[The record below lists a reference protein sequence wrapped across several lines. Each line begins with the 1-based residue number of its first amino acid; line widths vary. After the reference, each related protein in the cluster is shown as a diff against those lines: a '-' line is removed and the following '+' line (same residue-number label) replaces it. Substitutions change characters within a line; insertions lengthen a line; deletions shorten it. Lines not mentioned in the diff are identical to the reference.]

1 MQDINAQQQLKD
13 LDSMRVLDP
22 PLPMDLTSVNDRGAP
37 QGLIAGLEELRR
49 HTEVGSFTLFPG
61 GAPMDPAISPNL
73 PKDIFESS
81 NEAQALPLNK
91 TGGDPGDN
99 VLENQRPQVPSD
111 QNMGK
116 ACNDIMSSESHS
128 ATLQDHLYCRQISS
142 TPMVTAE
149 RTKIY
154 ERHSEIG
161 TKIAPPLQTPGT
173 FSQGDKSIFQYSGVR
188 VTEKMQLQLSP
199 TKNAEGKIE
208 FKRDTIYQLET
219 YRELGDVRH
228 PQITQKGQM
237 ESPVKGDLCGLEQQD
252 QLKTHTKMLRQAYRV
267 CAKNEATIRELDDK
281 IIFSSEPMEM
291 QSLIQQ
297 RELLKSKTDK
307 IEEEI
312 VMLKQ
317 MVQKTTRELE
327 GTNVG
332 TSTVDDAHISN
343 NSDVLQVSSEQHPIT
358 NIAAARRDPSS
369 PIVISSS
376 PEIYPAKRRKKGD
389 EEKSTKRISKKSP
402 RKEIESW
409 GEFNCMFRYEL
420 SPDSQEVRDDLL
432 QRNRRQEQ
440 ERQEHDRDT
449 DFDPYATLSD
459 EPTNPFW
466 GKPGYSLKYRHDTPA
481 GKRIAREVKM
491 LQEWDRIKNLPLD
504 AAFDL
509 LVPTEPKKLDLAKFW
524 GFLLAHMGLPEAP
537 TMAVEKRSI
546 DAIIEMLNDLKPVV
560 TQFLMERGPK
570 SSRAMDRI
578 IHARSLSIQIVDRL
592 VVGRKART
600 SMGNYP
606 EWLTEQ
612 GLTILLKDIR
622 RSWENAAAEE
632 ETDLYDNIE
641 NPDTELTPQE
651 CRDWCSQAIQM
662 LKVRT
667 ERIKA
672 EVDWQL
678 HRQQNQPAEPAPSTP
693 APTRRAHK
701 KSRLAP
707 ITFPIKIPLI
717 SSLPPS
723 SLPRYS
729 GDSEDAEEVRGRGNH
744 GNQRMAE
751 SEFEP
756 MEETGGAG
764 QAGQARRDGE
774 VTVSRAHQTQQGDP
788 SPRGPPQTGEDSS
801 VNGNS
806 SDEENNPL
814 RWVEEARGAKGT
826 RGTKESGE
834 GKGRGTW
841 GKSPRK
847 MYRDVWSGDVS
858 GVDTL
863 STSESDYRGYSDVSE
878 QEFDPEGREMGERN
892 LEGGKE
898 GEQSRDQGPI
908 STFTALTTPKP
919 PKVPVLAPPRLLPRT
934 ATVLPSGPTPQG
946 EYFEE
951 SPGPSSTV
959 TSEGTEESVVEVE
972 PERAQGQRKEPESI
986 ALVHPTP
993 IPLPQRQSV
1002 KRKKPTT
1009 PNKEHS
1015 AETTDPCVAFLR
1027 DIDLE
1032 LLVDGERPQQ
1042 HHISLTADTPELHR
1056 VLKSVNGPR
1065 G

>member
-1 MQDINAQQQLKD
+1 
-13 LDSMRVLDP
+13 
-22 PLPMDLTSVNDRGAP
+22 
-37 QGLIAGLEELRR
+37 
-49 HTEVGSFTLFPG
+49 
-61 GAPMDPAISPNL
+61 
-73 PKDIFESS
+73 
-81 NEAQALPLNK
+81 
-91 TGGDPGDN
+91 
-99 VLENQRPQVPSD
+99 
-111 QNMGK
+111 
-116 ACNDIMSSESHS
+116 
-128 ATLQDHLYCRQISS
+128 
-142 TPMVTAE
+142 
-149 RTKIY
+149 
-154 ERHSEIG
+154 
-161 TKIAPPLQTPGT
+161 
-173 FSQGDKSIFQYSGVR
+173 
-188 VTEKMQLQLSP
+188 
-199 TKNAEGKIE
+199 
-208 FKRDTIYQLET
+208 
-219 YRELGDVRH
+219 
-228 PQITQKGQM
+228 
-237 ESPVKGDLCGLEQQD
+237 
-252 QLKTHTKMLRQAYRV
+252 MLRQAYRV

-358 NIAAARRDPSS
+358 NIPAARRDPSS

-466 GKPGYSLKYRHDTPA
+466 
-481 GKRIAREVKM
+481 
-491 LQEWDRIKNLPLD
+491 
-504 AAFDL
+504 
-509 LVPTEPKKLDLAKFW
+509 
-524 GFLLAHMGLPEAP
+524 
-537 TMAVEKRSI
+537 
-546 DAIIEMLNDLKPVV
+546 
-560 TQFLMERGPK
+560 
-570 SSRAMDRI
+570 
-578 IHARSLSIQIVDRL
+578 
-592 VVGRKART
+592 
-600 SMGNYP
+600 
-606 EWLTEQ
+606 
-612 GLTILLKDIR
+612 
-622 RSWENAAAEE
+622 AAEE

-678 HRQQNQPAEPAPSTP
+678 HRQQNQPAEPTPSTP

-717 SSLPPS
+717 ASLPPS

-729 GDSEDAEEVRGRGNH
+729 GDSEDAEEDRGRGNH

-756 MEETGGAG
+756 MEETGG
-764 QAGQARRDGE
+764 AGQARRDGE

-788 SPRGPPQTGEDSS
+788 SPRGPPQT
-801 VNGNS
+801 
-806 SDEENNPL
+806 
-814 RWVEEARGAKGT
+814 
-826 RGTKESGE
+826 
-834 GKGRGTW
+834 
-841 GKSPRK
+841 
-847 MYRDVWSGDVS
+847 
-858 GVDTL
+858 
-863 STSESDYRGYSDVSE
+863 
-878 QEFDPEGREMGERN
+878 
-892 LEGGKE
+892 
-898 GEQSRDQGPI
+898 
-908 STFTALTTPKP
+908 
-919 PKVPVLAPPRLLPRT
+919 
-934 ATVLPSGPTPQG
+934 ATVLPSDPTPQG
-946 EYFEE
+946 ENFEE
-951 SPGPSSTV
+951 SPGPSLTV

-1015 AETTDPCVAFLR
+1015 EETTDPCVAFLR

-1032 LLVDGERPQQ
+1032 LLVDGEQPQQ
-1042 HHISLTADTPELHR
+1042 HHISLTADTPELGGIPGAH
-1056 VLKSVNGPR
+1056 SVI
-1065 G
+1065 